1 MNRSRRFRLSPVL
14 AAALVLGFA
23 APAAAFQ
30 LQDTDGNI
38 GGTPQGF
45 DDNGSAAPAGP
56 NHRAFFGDRKTTL
69 DGGNFSVQMGPQNS
83 YRNYGQNFN
92 FNAQFNQYDPFGA
105 QNR

>member
-1 MNRSRRFRLSPVL
+1 MKRPLHCVL
-14 AAALVLGFA
+14 IAAALVFGFGV

-30 LQDTDGNI
+30 LQDAEGNI

-45 DDNGSAAPAGP
+45 NESGSTAPVGP

-69 DGGNFSVQMGPQNS
+69 ETGNFSVQVAPQNT

-92 FNAQFNQYDPFGA
+92 FNSQFNQYDPFGA

>member
-1 MNRSRRFRLSPVL
+1 MKRPFQILS
-14 AAALVLGFA
+14 AAALVLAFA
-23 APAAAFQ
+23 VGPASAFQ
-30 LQDTDGNI
+30 MQDAEGNI

-45 DDNGSAAPAGP
+45 NDTSTSPLAGP

-69 DGGNFSVQMGPQNS
+69 QTDNFSVQMSTQDS